1 MKQNLSLLIAALT
14 FSAMQAGAQSSS
26 AKMGAAT
33 PANSSTSKIEDLKKP
48 TEKMKDVD
56 EEITDARMRATLGSK
71 SKWSFKSDLSYSGGS
86 VNDPFGSIR
95 PNYRASATA
104 ESLTYL
110 SGNVGV
116 NVRITPKDSISFGS
130 GLTINDPFHGDI
142 TKPASD
148 TRRGRAANAVLP
160 RYEMST
166 PFVSWSRGYKAFGTQ
181 MSTSVSTT
189 YYTDEDTS
197 KYQNYLGNVSLSQVF
212 LANFGTSKWNGGVSV
227 SLAKYL
233 YNGALS
239 DTGYVAAQ
247 AAGRY
252 MRSDISAGLFPFMQ
266 YTFNDTYSFRTVFG
280 YFQFAKYEVNDRYV
294 QLEPYQS
301 VGVGISITRDIYLY
315 PNIQF
320 TPKDVRDDRTNVA
333 LSTNINL
340 F

>member
-26 AKMGAAT
+26 AKIGAAST
-33 PANSSTSKIEDLKKP
+33 TNTSTSKIEDLKKP

-56 EEITDARMRATLGSK
+56 DEITDARMRASLGSK
-71 SKWSFKSDLSYSGGS
+71 SKWSLKSDFSYSGGS
-86 VNDPFGSIR
+86 INDPFGSIR

-104 ESLTYL
+104 ESLSYL
-110 SGNVGV
+110 SGNLGV
-116 NVRITPKDSISFGS
+116 NVRIGQKDSISFGS

-142 TKPASD
+142 TKPAAD
-148 TRRGRAANAVLP
+148 TRRGRKADAVLP

-166 PFVSWSRGYKAFGTQ
+166 PFVSWSRGYKAMGTQ

-197 KYQNYLGNVSLSQVF
+197 KFQNYLGSVSLSQVF
-212 LANFGTSKWNGGVSV
+212 LANFGTSKWNGGVSL
-227 SLAKYL
+227 SLSKYL
-233 YNGALS
+233 YNGALT
-239 DTGYVAAQ
+239 DPDYVALQ
-247 AAGRY
+247 NQGRFQ
-252 MRSDISAGLFPFMQ
+252 RSDIGVGLFPFLQ

-280 YFQFAKYEVNDRYV
+280 YLQFSKYEINDRYI

-301 VGVGISITRDIYLY
+301 VGFGISVTRDIYLY

-320 TPKDVRDDRTNVA
+320 TPKDIRDDRTNVA